1 MITDEQFK
9 AMSNEEIASSIL
21 DFSVTACQAISI
33 VSPQHNCTFLNTYHL
48 PFFKDFAHALYY
60 LAAAPKHAAPM
71 RKEID
76 SLINRELWSK
86 DAINRMHK
94 VDSFLKESMRM
105 SNASSRSLDHCRYY
119 FIATQNF

>member
-1 MITDEQFK
+1 LCI
-9 AMSNEEIASSIL
+9 
-21 DFSVTACQAISI
+21 
-33 VSPQHNCTFLNTYHL
+33 PQDHL

-76 SLINRELWSK
+76 SLINRESWSK
-86 DAINRMHK
+86 DAINRMRK

-105 SNASSRSLDHCRYY
+105 SGVSSRSSAHCRCYLITTK
-119 FIATQNF
+119 FLIACSLSKYL